1 MKATLKTFGG
11 FAPALLPPPR
21 VVESSR
27 LDAARAHHLGALL
40 AHVKGAESRV
50 HVPDERRYELSIEAS
65 GECRTVCCADS
76 TMTPTFADVIAF
88 IEAHGERG

>member
-1 MKATLKTFGG
+1 MKVTLKTFGG
-11 FAPALLPPPR
+11 FAPALRPPPR

-27 LDAARAHHLGALL
+27 LDAARAHRLEALL
-40 AHVKGAESRV
+40 AHVQGAEAPLRA
-50 HVPDERRYELSIEAS
+50 PDERRYELSIEVR

-88 IEAHGERG
+88 IEAHGDRR